1 MSQGRRVS
9 PKTVLDALVAAAL
22 WLTTPA
28 PTQAQTG
35 ATDNNLQ
42 IAYLH
47 PDNHALRPIY
57 TWLMERQTLERMR
70 DALSFIKLPRP
81 LLLRFAQCNDENA
94 WYSYQEHNVTF
105 CYELVRHIQKIAPKK
120 THEGVNPQDTVAGAE
135 SFSEEGAKPQDA
147 VEGAVIFSFLH
158 EVGHAVFDMLTIPI
172 LGREEDAADQFAAH
186 AILFVDKPDA
196 KRLIGGAAWMWAQD
210 AKANKSDRGDLADVH
225 SLSSQRFFNLLC
237 MAYGADADMF
247 GFVVEKGYLPQDRAR
262 GCKHE
267 YDRFALSVGEV
278 FKVDIDQERLER
290 IRARLSSTNKDRS
303 RKY

>member
-1 MSQGRRVS
+1 MRQGRRVGPNS
-9 PKTVLDALVAAAL
+9 VLYAFVAAAL

-28 PTQAQTG
+28 LTQAQTSP
-35 ATDNNLQ
+35 TDNNFQ
-42 IAYLH
+42 IAYYH
-47 PDNHALRPIY
+47 PVDPALQPVH
-57 TWLMERQTLERMR
+57 TWVMERQILERMR

-81 LLLRFAQCNDENA
+81 LPLRFAQCNDENA

-120 THEGVNPQDTVAGAE
+120 TQEGVR
-135 SFSEEGAKPQDA
+135 PQDA
-147 VEGAVIFSFLH
+147 VAGAVVFSFLH

-247 GFVVEKGYLPQDRAR
+247 GFVVEKGYLPRDRAV
-262 GCKHE
+262 GCKRE
-267 YDRFALSVGEV
+267 YDRFALSARQV
-278 FKVDIDQERLER
+278 FQGDIDREKLER
-290 IRARLSSTNKDRS
+290 IRLQFAKTKGPS
-303 RKY
+303 RKH

>member
-81 LLLRFAQCNDENA
+81 LLLRFAQCNDDNA
-94 WYSYQEHNVTF
+94 WYDYAQHNVTF
-105 CYELVRHIQKIAPKK
+105 CYELVAHIQKIAPKK
-120 THEGVNPQDTVAGAE
+120 MQEGVH
-135 SFSEEGAKPQDA
+135 PQDA
-147 VEGAVIFSFLH
+147 VAGAVVFSFLH

-186 AILFVDKPDA
+186 AILFVDKSDA

-210 AKANKSDRGDLADVH
+210 AKANKPGRGDLADVH

-247 GFVVEKGYLPQDRAR
+247 GFVVEKGYLPRDRAV
-262 GCKHE
+262 GCKRE
-267 YDRFALSVGEV
+267 YDRFALSARQV
-278 FKVDIDQERLER
+278 FQGDIDREKLER
-290 IRARLSSTNKDRS
+290 IRLQFAKTKDPS
-303 RKY
+303 RKR